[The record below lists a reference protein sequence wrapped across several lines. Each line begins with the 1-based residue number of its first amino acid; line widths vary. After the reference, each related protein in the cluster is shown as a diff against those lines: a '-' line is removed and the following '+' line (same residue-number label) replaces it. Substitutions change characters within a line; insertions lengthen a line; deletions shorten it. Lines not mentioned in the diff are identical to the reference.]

1 MSLQIVLSIA
11 LAAGAPADSGL
22 CKGMVNRIEPDMR
35 IRESDLD
42 RAAAN
47 AATRKLEQMI
57 DRGEVDG
64 EYRFGALNQLKIIRG
79 HLLFEQAQADRRAAG
94 ASASRANGSEKAFCD
109 WLGKDGF
116 WHD

>member
-1 MSLQIVLSIA
+1 MSLQLVLSIA

-35 IRESDLD
+35 IHEADLD

-47 AATRKLEQMI
+47 TATDKLRQLI

-64 EYRFGALNQLKIIRG
+64 EYEFGALNQLKIIRG
-79 HLLFEQAQADRRAAG
+79 HLLLEQAQADRRAFG
-94 ASASRANGSEKAFCD
+94 ASSSRSKESEKAFCD

-116 WHD
+116 WYD

>member
-1 MSLQIVLSIA
+1 MSLQLVLSIA

-22 CKGMVNRIEPDMR
+22 CKDMVNSIEPDMR

-42 RAAAN
+42 RAATN

-79 HLLFEQAQADRRAAG
+79 HLLLEQAQADRRAAG
-94 ASASRANGSEKAFCD
+94 ASASRTKWSEKAFCD

>member
-1 MSLQIVLSIA
+1 MSLQVVLSIA
-11 LAAGAPADSGL
+11 LAAGASGDSGL

-35 IRESDLD
+35 VRVSDLD

-47 AATRKLEQMI
+47 AATDKLRQMI

-64 EYRFGALNQLKIIRG
+64 DYRFGALNQLKIIRG
-79 HLLFEQAQADRRAAG
+79 HLLLEQAQADRRAFG
-94 ASASRANGSEKAFCD
+94 ANSAKAKGSEKVFCD